1 MPASAALTRASSQ
14 RGCVDVGHQHARFR
28 RVLGD
33 EDTARPGA
41 AADIDGVSDG
51 CGSLLQA
58 SFDRARKAV
67 CVGAEKHR
75 IRVFCRKGGMEEQL
89 SCKRGHANAAAQN
102 RVLFNENARFSH
114 EHQDFR
120 GNYIFRKAPA
130 PAEHVAQVFRPRVF
144 FSRIHARMRC
154 RRYRREFI
162 ACCAQRVA
170 EPQQRAICIAQIWL
184 NFDTRTHTLSR
195 HEHH

>member
-1 MPASAALTRASSQ
+1 MAIGTPECVVEVGRVRHDDVERAVDAIENIGAERDCVRRAGERRVDARESQ

-67 CVGAEKHR
+67 CVGADKHR

-114 EHQDFR
+114 GWQWPL
-120 GNYIFRKAPA
+120 GSA
-130 PAEHVAQVFRPRVF
+130 
-144 FSRIHARMRC
+144 ARL
-154 RRYRREFI
+154 
-162 ACCAQRVA
+162 ASA
-170 EPQQRAICIAQIWL
+170 
-184 NFDTRTHTLSR
+184 
-195 HEHH
+195 